1 MKTAT
6 DLPGGSTMLETKITD
21 KNDKELKALVSCDF
35 FNRMDEKVTSK
46 EISIDFKISSDF
58 YWGVSFL
65 PEPSAA

>member
-1 MKTAT
+1 
-6 DLPGGSTMLETKITD
+6 MLETKITD

-46 EISIDFKISSDF
+46 EISIDFKIPSDF

-65 PEPSAA
+65 PKSSAA